1 MGGARSTQEKQV
13 TDETVYVTR
22 PFLPP
27 LDELVPSLE
36 RIWATRE
43 LTNGAA
49 FHREFEEALAKYLRV
64 PYVSLFTNATI
75 ALVTA
80 LQCLRITGE
89 VITTP
94 YSFVAT
100 AHSLL
105 WNGVEPVF
113 ADIDPQT
120 LTLDPARVEAA
131 ITPRTTAIMP
141 VHVYGRPADVNGL
154 QRIADTYGLRIIYD
168 AAHGFGAQY
177 NGRSLAD
184 YGDLSVLSFHATKV
198 FNTFEGGAIVSRD
211 AQTKQRIDYLKN
223 FGFAGETTVVASGIN
238 GKMSEFQAALGL
250 LQLKYIDDCIAR
262 RGEVARRY
270 DAAFADVV
278 GIDVLGA
285 LDHYIPN
292 FSYYPIFIGRDYPI
306 ERDALYANLRE
317 AGIHGRRYFY
327 PLISDFPMYRGRPS
341 AARAGLPIAHQVAD
355 AVICLPIY
363 PELPEA
369 DQKRIIDCVRRA
381 GT

>member
-1 MGGARSTQEKQV
+1 M
-13 TDETVYVTR
+13 TDDTIYVTR

-27 LDELVPSLE
+27 LDELLPSLE

-49 FHREFEEALAKYLRV
+49 FHREFEEALGKYLGV

-113 ADIDPQT
+113 VDIDPNT
-120 LTLDPARVEAA
+120 LTLDAARVEAA

-141 VHVYGRPADVNGL
+141 VHVYGRPADVDGL

-177 NGRSLAD
+177 YGRSLAD

-250 LQLKYIDDCIAR
+250 LQLQYIDDCICR

-270 DAAFADVV
+270 DAAFADIA
-278 GIDVLGA
+278 GINVLGA
-285 LDHYIPN
+285 LDHYVPN
-292 FSYYPIFIGRDYPI
+292 FSYYPIFVGRDYPI
-306 ERDALYANLRE
+306 ERDALYGNLRE
-317 AGIHGRRYFY
+317 AGIRGRRYFY

-341 AARAGLPIAHQVAD
+341 AAKAGLPVAQQAAD

-363 PELPEA
+363 PELSEA
-369 DQKRIIDCVRRA
+369 DQQRVIDCVRRA
-381 GT
+381 GV